1 MFVNNVPDI
10 RQCIRRII
18 CNKLSASARG
28 IGTLLLHCVSR
39 RALS

>member
-10 RQCIRRII
+10 RQCRII